1 MVSNKLA
8 GNEKGFVQVG
18 DFEFRLLVNVSQ
30 IVILSSKLV
39 VCSIAFRHAGT
50 KVK

>member
-1 MVSNKLA
+1 MAFYKLTA
-8 GNEKGFVQVG
+8 NVQGFVQVG
-18 DFEFRLLVNVSQ
+18 DFEFRLLVKVSQ

-39 VCSIAFRHAGT
+39 VCSIAFCHAGT